1 MKVCQRR
8 KRISY
13 SKPVKRTSLKKI
25 SSLFRK
31 FMVTINLFF
40 SFCLL
45 LACIVPDT
53 NSASLAFI
61 SLAVPLLVIINVLF
75 FLYWL
80 AQKKIWSVLSLSI
93 LIYGYF
99 SLGTFITFD
108 GISNSK
114 GNAAEVSIMS
124 FNGLGFVGKKR
135 EWKYTANDTI
145 IKFLEG
151 ENPDIICFQE
161 FDYREIR
168 SNSFKNYPYRY
179 IDFEF
184 GAPRERVIQAI
195 YSKYKII
202 EKGIIKFPNSS
213 NGAIYADIQ
222 IRTDTVR
229 VYNLHLESLRVR
241 PGSMKKERSDLLFG
255 RLRESFRKQQEQ
267 ATLVGNHMND
277 SPYKKI
283 VCGDFNNNQFSK
295 TYFTIKQDLK
305 DSFLEK
311 GRGYGTTI
319 NFWRFPLR
327 IDFIL
332 VDTSIN
338 ILSHKNYKVNLS
350 DHEPIMASFEIG
362 TNE

>member
-1 MKVCQRR
+1 M
-8 KRISY
+8 
-13 SKPVKRTSLKKI
+13 TALG
-25 SSLFRK
+25 
-31 FMVTINLFF
+31 LFF

-45 LACIVPDT
+45 LACIVPYT

-61 SLAVPLLVIINVLF
+61 SLVVPLLVFVNILF

-80 AQKKIWSVLSLSI
+80 LQKQIWSVFPLSI

-99 SLGTFITFD
+99 SLGPFIAFN
-108 GISNSK
+108 GIS
-114 GNAAEVSIMS
+114 AARGSDEEVSIMS
-124 FNGLGFVGKKR
+124 FNSLGFVGKQR
-135 EWKYTANDTI
+135 EWKYVTNDSI
-145 IKFLEG
+145 VKFLKN

-161 FDYREIR
+161 FDHREIR
-168 SNSFKNYPYRY
+168 SKTFANYPYRY

-184 GAPRERVIQAI
+184 GTPRERVIQAI

-202 EKGIIKFPNSS
+202 DKGILQFPNSYNS
-213 NGAIYADIQ
+213 AVFADIQ
-222 IRTDTVR
+222 LTTDTVR

-255 RLRESFRKQQEQ
+255 RLKESFRKQQEQ
-267 ATLVGNHMND
+267 ATLVSNHIND
-277 SPYKKI
+277 SPYKNI
-283 VCGDFNNNQFSK
+283 VCGDFNNNQFSRP
-295 TYFTIKQDLK
+295 YFTIKQDLK

-319 NFWRFPLR
+319 NFWKIPLR

-332 VDTSIN
+332 VDSSITV
-338 ILSHKNYKVNLS
+338 LSHKNYKVKLS
-350 DHEPIMASFEIG
+350 DHEPIMASFKIS